1 MATDFT
7 TLPILDFALT
17 NDQADKPEFIGQ
29 LRHTL
34 LNVGFLYLKNH
45 TVPQRVIDD
54 LVAYIPRFFDLP
66 QEVKNKIAIV
76 NSPHFL
82 GYSGHGAELT
92 KGGVDHKEQFAFA
105 TRHETQWRPG
115 APEYLKMWGP
125 CQVWDPIWS
134 ELSAGDSS

>member
-7 TLPILDFALT
+7 TLPILDFSLT
-17 NDQADKPEFIGQ
+17 NDRADKPEFIGQ
-29 LRHTL
+29 LRHAL

-125 CQVWDPIWS
+125 CQV
-134 ELSAGDSS
+134 